1 MKKEIKIKKIIS
13 VQKIMYIRKRIKEK
27 RKNRIC
33 TIVNRN
39 ICLKFRTR
47 AYIKTRV
54 WAMIQR
60 MIGGVRGRI
69 NLQRRWYWVGI
80 HRWRGRRSRERLFA
94 EWRINRLRV
103 RGNTHRA
110 LIVCKMSRCLVKVAR
125 ERNLMSHTPLHQATA
140 RRLYHSALALGACY

>member
-54 WAMIQR
+54 
-60 MIGGVRGRI
+60 
-69 NLQRRWYWVGI
+69 
-80 HRWRGRRSRERLFA
+80 
-94 EWRINRLRV
+94 
-103 RGNTHRA
+103 
-110 LIVCKMSRCLVKVAR
+110 
-125 ERNLMSHTPLHQATA
+125 
-140 RRLYHSALALGACY
+140 